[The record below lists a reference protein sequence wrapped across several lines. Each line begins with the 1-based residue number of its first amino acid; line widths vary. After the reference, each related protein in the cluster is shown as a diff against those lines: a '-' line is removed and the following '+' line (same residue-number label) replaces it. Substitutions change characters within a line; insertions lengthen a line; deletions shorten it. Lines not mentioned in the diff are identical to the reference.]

1 MTQAAAAV
9 LIFRPGMR
17 KFVSLLLAGAA
28 CAATLPSSLSAK
40 PASHPGQDAFVRE
53 VVEASVAAGRPLSPR
68 AVEARLADAVYQ
80 PAIIELI
87 SKPAEKTRPWRD
99 YRPIFMTAKRI
110 EDGIAFYQEHRKL
123 LDEVAAAY
131 GVPAE
136 LIVAIIGVETNYG
149 RITGKYRV
157 IDALA
162 TLAFYYPPRAEFF
175 RGELRQLLLLGDDPF
190 PKKVGELQGSYA
202 GAMGWGQFMPS
213 SFAKYARDHDGD
225 GRIDLW
231 GSKGDIFA
239 SIANYFVGYGW
250 RTSEPVAH
258 RARRAPGARPIT
270 PNGYEPVYSVGQLAQ
285 WGYPVEAPLEPETPA
300 TLVTLEGEHGPEHWV
315 VQQNFY
321 VITRYNRSPMYSL
334 AVHQLSQ
341 AIGHGVAVAAAH

>member
-1 MTQAAAAV
+1 
-9 LIFRPGMR
+9 MR
-17 KFVSLLLAGAA
+17 TLVSLLLVGAVS
-28 CAATLPSSLSAK
+28 AATLSSSLAAK
-40 PASHPGQDAFVRE
+40 PAPHPGQDAFVRE
-53 VVEASVAAGRPLSPR
+53 VVEASVAQGRPLAPSD
-68 AVEARLADAVYQ
+68 VEARLAGAVYQ
-80 PAIIELI
+80 PSIIELI

-99 YRPIFMTAKRI
+99 YRPIFMTPKRI
-110 EDGIAFYQEHRKL
+110 EDGIAFYREHRKL
-123 LDEVAAAY
+123 LDEIAAAY

-149 RITGKYRV
+149 RITGKHRV
-157 IDALA
+157 VDALA

-175 RGELRQLLLLGDDPF
+175 RGELKQLLLLGDEPF
-190 PKKVGELQGSYA
+190 PKKLEELQGSYA

-239 SIANYFVGYGW
+239 SIANYFIGYGW

-258 RARRAPGARPIT
+258 RAERAPDARSLALQ
-270 PNGYEPVYSVGQLAQ
+270 GYEPIYSVGQLAE
-285 WGYPVEAPLEPETPA
+285 WGYPVEAPLAPETPA
-300 TLVTLEGEHGPEHWV
+300 TLITLEGEQGPEHWV

-334 AVHQLSQ
+334 AVHQLAQ
-341 AIGHGVAVAAAH
+341 AIGQGVAVAAAR

>member
-1 MTQAAAAV
+1 MRTLRSILLAAAA
-9 LIFRPGMR
+9 L
-17 KFVSLLLAGAA
+17 
-28 CAATLPSSLSAK
+28 AATLPLTVAARTT
-40 PASHPGQDAFVRE
+40 PPHPGQAEFVRE
-53 VVEASVAAGRPLSPR
+53 VVAASKASGTPR
-68 AVEARLADAVYQ
+68 SAREVEARLAHAVYQ
-80 PAIIELI
+80 PGIIELI
-87 SKPAEKTRPWRD
+87 SRPAEKTRAWRE
-99 YRPIFMTAKRI
+99 YRPIFMTPKRI
-110 EDGIAFYQEHRKL
+110 EDGIAFYRENRRL
-123 LDEVAAAY
+123 LDEVSEKY

-149 RITGKYRV
+149 RITGKHRV

-175 RGELRQLLLLGDDPF
+175 RGELKQLLLLGDAPF
-190 PKKVGELQGSYA
+190 PKKLHELQGSYA
-202 GAMGWGQFMPS
+202 GAMGWGQFMPT

-250 RTSEPVAH
+250 QTSAPVAH
-258 RARRAPGARPIT
+258 RAKPARAARKLSPS
-270 PNGYEPVYSVGQLAQ
+270 GYEPVYTVGQLAQ
-285 WGYPVEAPLEPETPA
+285 WGYPVDAALDPGTPA
-300 TLVTLEGEHGPEHWV
+300 TLVAFEGEAGTEYWV

-334 AVHQLSQ
+334 AVHQLAQ
-341 AIGHGVAVAAAH
+341 AIGQGVAVAAAR